1 MRWRPGAA
9 AVLAS
14 LLLGGCVYYN
24 SLYNAEHL
32 FERGESHRLS
42 GRDSLARADYE
53 EVVAKAAK
61 AFRMAPEGEWADDA
75 LLLMGRAYLRVG
87 DLRAA
92 RAALEEAERI
102 SDDDQVRLG
111 AKVYLGACYVEAGD
125 FPAAIG
131 LLDEAL
137 ARLRPGHVLAEG
149 HLWRARALLEH
160 GEQEAGWWD
169 LDRAAAGSGPV
180 RVAAAMERIVWG
192 VHYDDRRRAEEGM
205 NRLFAISGA
214 GQRPDTVVALAG
226 LTAERW
232 GPSAAVQILAGV
244 DTTRWSQGARGK
256 VRLERARLMREAG
269 DTAGARTGV
278 EHVADGFSEAAV
290 DARLDLARWTL
301 AHARSLAEVR
311 DAEAVLLPAEDAP
324 EGRELIDA
332 IREIEGLVDVGLS
345 DPLGWFAAAEVARE
359 RLGASMLARGLYL
372 AYADEVP
379 DDPWAAKALL
389 AALDLTT
396 DEGGRAWLRGRL
408 EGRSTSPYVLAA
420 RGEPAP
426 GLEPLEEELSR
437 RLQEMRTR

>member
-1 MRWRPGAA
+1 MRSWPGVAA
-9 AVLAS
+9 AVAS

-24 SLYNAEHL
+24 ALYNAEHL
-32 FERGESHRLS
+32 FERGEGHRLS

-61 AFRMAPEGEWADDA
+61 AFRMEPQGEWADDA

-92 RAALEEAERI
+92 RAALEQAERI
-102 SDDDQVRLG
+102 TDDDQVRLG
-111 AKVYLGACYVEAGD
+111 AKLYLGASYVEAED
-125 FPAAIG
+125 FPTAIT

-137 ARLRPGHVLAEG
+137 AGLRPGHVRAEG

-169 LDRAAAGSGPV
+169 LDQAASGSGAV

-192 VHYDDRRRAEEGM
+192 VRYDDRHRAEEGM
-205 NRLFAISGA
+205 NRLLALPGA
-214 GQRPDTVVALAG
+214 GQRPDSVVALVQ
-226 LTAERW
+226 LSAERW
-232 GPSAAVQILAGV
+232 GPSAAVQILAGA
-244 DTTRWSQGARGK
+244 DTARWSQGARGR
-256 VRLERARLMREAG
+256 VRLARARLMREAG
-269 DTAGARTGV
+269 DTADARAGV
-278 EHVADGFSEAAV
+278 ERVADGIGEAAV
-290 DARLDLARWTL
+290 DARLDLAHW
-301 AHARSLAEVR
+301 SLARARDLVDVR

-324 EGRELIDA
+324 EASELIA
-332 IREIEGLVDVGLS
+332 ALREFDDLAEVGLS

-359 RLGASMLARGLYL
+359 RLGAPMLARGLYL

-389 AALDLTT
+389 AALDVTT
-396 DEGGRAWLRGRL
+396 DDGGRAWLRGRL